1 MASVTYWKIDSQ
13 NNRVQVTEEFTPN
26 SVGVGT
32 YVADRCDHPE
42 GNKSTPSY
50 PNINEQLDML
60 WHDIDDGKFGTDA
73 KTSSFYTSI
82 KNVKD
87 SNPKP

>member
-13 NNRVQVTEEFTPN
+13 NNRVQVTEEFTPH

-42 GNKSTPSY
+42 GNKSTPSSVV
-50 PNINEQLDML
+50 
-60 WHDIDDGKFGTDA
+60 KSTA
-73 KTSSFYTSI
+73 SATSSPILVQVPNSVHGV
-82 KNVKD
+82 NVVD
-87 SNPKP
+87 VDVDVEPAVVIDN

>member
-13 NNRVQVTEEFTPN
+13 NNRVQVTEEFTPH

-60 WHDIDDGKFGTDA
+60 WHDIDGGKFGTDA